1 MAAELSRELGVK
13 CLAGQVHVA
22 NLGFTAGGC
31 LPCMG
36 YRRLAIS
43 AEVAT
48 KRLLGP
54 GERKPVITDRVR
66 WVLGPPE
73 EVEAVPKIRNE
84 RLEFGLALYNVGL
97 LR

>member
-13 CLAGQVHVA
+13 CLAGQAHVA

-43 AEVAT
+43 AEVPT

-54 GERKPVITDRVR
+54 GERKPIITDRVR
-66 WVLGPPE
+66 WVLRPPE
-73 EVEAVPKIRNE
+73 DVSNPKRATRIR
-84 RLEFGLALYNVGL
+84 LALYNL
-97 LR
+97 ALPSQF